1 MTSIFFLFLFLMS
14 SMEDKGY
21 FLLLLSSSME
31 EKRWLL
37 KNPSSSMEDEY
48 SFYIFLFLPWKK
60 MFSVKISFVF
70 HGRRTF
76 LLHFL
81 SSSMEDERSF
91 LFSANPMLQRR
102 SFSCFFSMGLISNAY
117 RAERSTNFLI
127 MKSASMVRRPRE
139 TLNFAT
145 PRLEFYKY
153 YSECYTWWGRPYLQK
168 STDSSFVKKIKR
180 IARYI

>member
-1 MTSIFFLFLFLMS
+1 MFFVSFFYVFHGRQELFLVFFVVFHGRK
-14 SMEDKGY
+14 EV
-21 FLLLLSSSME
+21 
-31 EKRWLL
+31 
-37 KNPSSSMEDEY
+37 
-48 SFYIFLFLPWKK
+48 IVKK
-60 MFSVKISFVF
+60 SFVF

-76 LLHFL
+76 FLHFFYFFHGRKCFSL
-81 SSSMEDERSF
+81 KYPSSSMEDELFFHIFYLLPWKTSVLFFVLLSSPVGDECFF

-102 SFSCFFSMGLISNAY
+102 SFSSIGLISNAH

-153 YSECYTWWGRPYLQK
+153 YSECCT
-168 STDSSFVKKIKR
+168 
-180 IARYI
+180 